1 MNKYKAGIIGC
12 GGIGLKHASAYA
24 EMENVELVAGAD
36 PSNNRESEYRKLGL
50 KHFYNNASEMLSN
63 ENLDL
68 VSVCTNPSQ
77 HAPMTI
83 LAAESGVKGIICE
96 KPMAKNV
103 KECDAMIDA
112 CKRHGVRLAIGHQR
126 RYGEQY
132 IKGHDV
138 IASGMLGEPLLLW
151 AMTPGSDVMTW
162 GVHWLDMFHCWA
174 PDHKAV
180 TVMGQIDVERQ
191 ILTGHK
197 EFVEDAL
204 LGHITYD
211 NGMRAI
217 IECGDIAQ
225 LEPGFPA
232 HATIRAYGPK
242 GRFEAND
249 IGYKLSLGDLYEH
262 NPVSSPFE
270 RPDYQMWMDQAKELI
285 QCIEQ
290 NKEHQCNGYAGR
302 KTIEI
307 TCAIWESAR
316 SHRLIRLP
324 FESAESPLDAFW
336 RG

>member
-1 MNKYKAGIIGC
+1 MKKYRAGIIGC

-24 EMENVELVAGAD
+24 KMENVELIAGAD
-36 PSNNRESEYRKLGL
+36 PSNRREPEYRALGL

-63 ENLDL
+63 ENLDI

-83 LAAESGVKGIICE
+83 LSAESGVKGIICE
-96 KPMAKNV
+96 KPMAKNI
-103 KECDAMIDA
+103 KECDVMIDA
-112 CKRHGVRLAIGHQR
+112 CRINGVKLAIGHQR

-132 IKGHDV
+132 IKGRDV

-162 GVHWLDMFHCWA
+162 GVHWLDMFNYWLL
-174 PDHKAV
+174 DHRIT

-191 ILTGHK
+191 TLTGHK

-211 NGMRAI
+211 NGIRAI
-217 IECGDIAQ
+217 IECGDLAQ

-249 IGYKLSLGDLYEH
+249 IGYKLSLGDFYEH
-262 NPVSSPFE
+262 HPVTSPFE
-270 RPDYQMWMDQAKELI
+270 KPDFQMWIDQATELI

-290 NKEHQCNGYAGR
+290 DKEHQCNGYAGKR
-302 KTIEI
+302 TIEVA
-307 TCAIWESAR
+307 CAIWESAR
-316 SHRLIRLP
+316 SHRLIHLP
-324 FESAESPLDAFW
+324 FECSESPLDAFW
-336 RG
+336 RK